1 MPELNPVAAAF
12 AGVVGVG
19 LSRFVL
25 GAVATATIWAGAW
38 IAIGYLIAST
48 TWGGGGSGIPL
59 FVVIVAASAITSLVV
74 MIRPAARAI
83 TTALRSRQIRA
94 PALHD
99 DASVH
104 ADCVARRRKSTC

>member
-1 MPELNPVAAAF
+1 
-12 AGVVGVG
+12 
-19 LSRFVL
+19 VL

-48 TWGGGGSGIPL
+48 TWSGGGSGNPL
-59 FVVIVAASAITSLVV
+59 FVVIVAVSAIASLGV
-74 MIRPAARAI
+74 MIRPVARAL
-83 TTALRSRQIRA
+83 TTVLRSRKVRA
-94 PALHD
+94 PALRD